1 MVWNHKERFL
11 AQSQA
16 FGFHRSSYHFKSF
29 ACAYFMCQQGISSI
43 QHMGNGAFLVFSQGN
58 GRVHPSKSD
67 VAAIIFT
74 GTDRV
79 HFLVVLA
86 HQSLAALR
94 VSPDPVPK
102 GFPDSLLF
110 LGSQSGLLGVQH
122 AALFSVCILYGVID
136 TDISQVQAVLQNLIG
151 IGTTGP
157 IGGISCHIVV
167 GYGRFPLDLPFS
179 GKGRIVDPNT
189 ALEIKRGI
197 KGLIHK
203 LLDIFLVNPGSAQ
216 THLDLRRIQVFGL
229 GGGKSFHID
238 CINRVLLCGP
248 LRLTQFAAYISGE
261 VFISSH
267 IMGCAIFLQLSRY
280 TEDYALQ
287 LSGQFFFCFSGK
299 LAHIVHIHAG
309 FFRDGH
315 RQCFTCRI
323 HHSHRLM
330 GLDGPLGEH
339 ICLAFQLSVLVDD
352 FQRTEQIV
360 AGIIGKG
367 QPVRPVIDKTI
378 FCGKAVIEPVQ
389 FSLFIL
395 DGAVRCGGVHL
406 EINELLDTFPQAHQ
420 PFHAGLGGGVQVWA
434 HHAAVFTEIH
444 SAVHNGVGVIFHIGV
459 GGNGGV
465 DGFALTQLRQL
476 GFLVGAANVLHGIM
490 QLIGKL
496 QPLNGI
502 HGVVHAMGG
511 AFRLLSAQH
520 HFRVVQEIAVD
531 GKTVLRLSGLGPFRH
546 DVQRAVSLLEEDDV
560 RYHLGTGILFERVI
574 RQTDSSQQLSTLG
587 KIAAHSG
594 ILGVHSIAGGYKS
607 HHAAGTHLVQCFGKK
622 VVVNTE
628 TQLVVGFVID
638 LILTERYIADGKV
651 KEVTPIGGLKAAYCD
666 IRLGIE
672 LLCDAPGN
680 RVQLHPAQTAV
691 SHFLRQ
697 HTEEVTHAHR
707 WLQNI
712 SGFKSHTAHSI
723 VNRFDDR
730 RAGVMGI
737 EGRASGGCIF
747 LRGQQF
753 F

>member
-1 MVWNHKERFL
+1 M
-11 AQSQA
+11 
-16 FGFHRSSYHFKSF
+16 GRS
-29 ACAYFMCQQGISSI
+29 
-43 QHMGNGAFLVFSQGN
+43 
-58 GRVHPSKSD
+58 
-67 VAAIIFT
+67 
-74 GTDRV
+74 
-79 HFLVVLA
+79 VL
-86 HQSLAALR
+86 
-94 VSPDPVPK
+94 
-102 GFPDSLLF
+102 
-110 LGSQSGLLGVQH
+110 
-122 AALFSVCILYGVID
+122 
-136 TDISQVQAVLQNLIG
+136 
-151 IGTTGP
+151 
-157 IGGISCHIVV
+157 
-167 GYGRFPLDLPFS
+167 
-179 GKGRIVDPNT
+179 
-189 ALEIKRGI
+189 
-197 KGLIHK
+197 
-203 LLDIFLVNPGSAQ
+203 
-216 THLDLRRIQVFGL
+216 
-229 GGGKSFHID
+229 
-238 CINRVLLCGP
+238 
-248 LRLTQFAAYISGE
+248 
-261 VFISSH
+261 
-267 IMGCAIFLQLSRY
+267 LQLSRY

-339 ICLAFQLSVLVDD
+339 ICLTFQFTVLVDD
-352 FQRTEQIV
+352 FQRTEQVIGRIV
-360 AGIIGKG
+360 CIG
-367 QPVRPVIDKTI
+367 QTVCTVIDETV
-378 FCGKAVIEPVQ
+378 FGRKAVIEPVQ
-389 FSLFIL
+389 LRLLLPDF
-395 DGAVRCGGVHL
+395 AVRCGSVHL
-406 EINELLDTFPQAHQ
+406 KVDQFLHTITQSHKT
-420 PFHAGLGGGVQVWA
+420 FHAGFGGGVEVRA

-546 DVQRAVSLLEEDDV
+546 DVQRAVPLLEEDDV

-587 KIAAHSG
+587 KIAAHGG

-607 HHAAGTHLVQCFGKK
+607 HHAAGTHLVQCFGEK
-622 VVVNTE
+622 VVVNAE
-628 TQLVVGFVID
+628 IQLVIGFIPN
-638 LILTERYIADGKV
+638 LILAKRYITHRQIV
-651 KEVTPIGGLKAAYCD
+651 EIPPVGGLKPCHGD
-666 IRLGIE
+666 VGLGVE
-672 LLCDAPGN
+672 LLGN
-680 RVQLHPAQTAV
+680 PPADGIQLHAVQLASGHV
-691 SHFLRQ
+691 LRQ
-697 HTEEVTHAHR
+697 HTEEIAYTTGR
-707 WLQNI
+707 LQDVA
-712 SGFKSHTAHSI
+712 GLKSHAAHSL

-730 RAGVMGI
+730 RAGVVRV
-737 EGRASGGCIF
+737 EGGTSGSSVF